1 MDIKECK
8 PGMRV
13 IYFRRSTREF
23 AKTRRIQAVIL
34 KVTKSRV
41 FLRYSEKGV
50 ERDGYAIPENL
61 EPWRGPTMM

>member
-41 FLRYSEKGV
+41 FLRYSEKAWNATATRFPRTWSPGGAP
-50 ERDGYAIPENL
+50 R
-61 EPWRGPTMM
+61 